1 MDPIEP
7 SEAPALRGAE
17 SSRPESADSSEG
29 PRPLSPLSTAH
40 RSAQAPPR
48 TLPPPEWIGGK
59 EGPRSV
65 ASIALERY
73 GLVEPIARQSGP
85 RAELASLGARVRV
98 AARTHDSV
106 AERAA
111 ATSLARALAARGTEL
126 DEATRLARRA
136 LLLGE
141 DPVLREDVANWFS
154 LLGEPAL
161 AASTLEP
168 LATSRSGVEAGTCWY
183 RVGAL
188 LCRAGEARGARAAL
202 EQALALAPDDPL
214 PAELLGAMGAWAEE
228 VLPRENA
235 AAHYLDASGRR
246 ERQGDRAGAL
256 EALFRAF
263 EIAPESPQAAE
274 RLAASLIDAGRIGA
288 ADEVRREHAKNAG
301 PAARAVHIRRLRNAL
316 RDGDWVRAL
325 GAAFDARLD
334 GELDLKSVLS
344 VISSG
349 DSEEL
354 PNEPSG
360 LDGVFFRLGLFDLL
374 AARLELACD
383 QLAGKESAR
392 VRRALARLYARE
404 LGRADRALEA
414 WIEAFVTDPENDDAH
429 EALVR
434 YAAAARDPLP
444 LVEALVRVIGDR
456 PNFAGRARHLR
467 ELSTLASGRLD
478 DPRLLTYAL
487 SRLQAIQ
494 AVDPAE
500 LAQARQ
506 AGERR
511 EAEIALLRAE
521 LGECRGP
528 DRVPLLERLADLLG
542 SSPDAADARLSVVLE
557 LIELSPSEWRHQKA
571 VERLLV
577 RQERHEEL
585 VVFYQRLAAAAPS
598 ALERARFTLAQS
610 AVLRRRGDLDG
621 ALAELRPLL
630 DESVAYPPALSL
642 LVFLSAERGDD
653 LLRARALA
661 RIAVG
666 TGAVSRAALLAIAAE
681 SLLSLGEVDTAREL
695 SDLAVA
701 ADPSSARALSARA
714 AVGAKTRDAWGAR
727 AMERALSVIA
737 PRAELC
743 AALADTYDRL
753 EEPLLALAFSQRW
766 VALRPGDA
774 RASCDRLE
782 RARRAADGALLADA
796 VASLLAQ
803 PLPVAELAL
812 PVGRALMALAPL
824 QPMRASALA
833 RRALDVIGPR
843 ALDLRLAV
851 LAVAEVTGE
860 SGLAITALERWLGS
874 GASGSSRGEILLDL
888 ARRRR
893 VAGDADGAARALMRA
908 IGEGAWGTAVLAELD
923 TALPARSSDGQI
935 ALYAARA
942 EALGALSESDQRGTA
957 HAFREL
963 GAAYWDLA
971 SDPLSAFTAWERALT
986 LDPAHGVEC
995 YASDLLAFGGADAA
1009 LHRLQDLAGRRA
1021 DRGEAAR
1028 VLVVAATL
1036 ALELGRPRE
1045 AFALSSRGLELD
1057 PSRTDVLGVVERA
1070 AGEEDVD
1077 ALERLYQLLAE
1088 ATVGRF
1094 GERAAHYRAARQME
1108 RRKALPQALS
1118 HAVRAFELVPSEG
1131 VLFVTMVR
1139 LGERIGNMV
1148 DVVAAIERVAD
1159 RSSNPEVRATWLR
1172 KAALLSDSS
1181 EQGLLQRIEIL
1192 LRALSVRPDS
1202 ATLSGLSRALN
1213 ELLPRAPSEREA
1225 LELRVV
1231 RATEALLSRA
1241 EGPEGARL
1249 SIQCAELLIQSFG
1262 GALETAVAAIGRAIE
1277 CDAGAREFVQLV
1289 PLVPRLESL
1298 GHALLARIQSHL
1310 DAAQAEAGA
1319 PLLELGSALAAARG
1333 DRQLGTRLLVHAA
1346 RKEPENTE
1354 LVVRAEREAR
1364 ALADPELIE
1373 LVLDAIP
1380 PSERAD
1386 ALVELALRAES
1397 PREALDYFDRA
1408 LEIED
1413 LPAALEHELG
1423 ERRLELLRRARLTQ
1437 RLVPELERRL
1447 PTLEP
1452 GDARAALA
1460 AEIAHLLA
1468 ERGDY
1473 QRAIRVIEREIPSA
1487 PRSRELFETLAAIA
1501 RASNQ
1506 FEPLAGAL
1514 SALVELARG
1523 TDEELGLLRELA
1535 ELFQQVGD
1543 RNSALLRWEEIL
1555 VLDPADLNAI
1565 AGVEREAERGGD
1577 YERLVELLARRASL
1591 AKNPEDVRAIRLRRA
1606 TVLEQRLGRAE
1617 DARAELEGLLATTG
1631 DSLSALRML
1640 ADLQQRLGAP
1650 LSAAP
1655 LWLRAS
1661 RVARDPDETADLVRR
1676 SCEAYLQGGDAEAAR
1691 QALDA
1696 LDGWAHSEA
1705 TLTLAVEVG
1714 RRRDDPLSLALALEQ
1729 LAELSSVPVSRR
1741 VALWLEA
1748 ARASITGGADEAALR
1763 RAQSAAR
1770 LDPAS
1775 ADAQLLVLSLEY
1787 RRQGRVLPNEAEAM
1801 VALLRRLGERLPP
1814 EQLELRA
1821 FLLAEALELSA
1832 GPDAALVEL
1841 ERTQSAIGA
1850 RPLLALAFAER
1861 LADRGESA
1869 RALDAYDVALAGEL
1883 SSLKNPAEVA
1893 FRAAKLARALGD
1905 LERAARYLEL
1915 LAKDPVVRERAQKL
1929 SVDVLAERARAPGA
1943 PRAQNLDPARGRYS
1957 QRPADAFG
1965 EEQIA
1970 TELSSGPALLISE
1983 APPRPSG
1990 EPEHFVTSLPP
2001 GRYSLHPSIERL
2013 ASVPERRFST
2023 EPPPLTRDADEQAL
2037 YEAMLAGDFN
2047 AGRELL
2053 ERFERTPDR
2062 ARDVLL
2068 VSRRFAQLHPA
2079 DRFALEKLHQATS
2092 REGNAVHAQAI
2103 AHALAVLDP
2112 SAEAS
2117 PDALRAPALSEIE
2130 EQPDVIRS
2138 LILRDL
2144 SSRALEAFALVW
2156 DGAEHVFR
2164 RDASTYGVT
2173 GLERIPPGSPTPL
2186 ARSCGA
2192 ASRALGLSRTPL
2204 FQRRSAGS
2212 ITVGLALLSPPAIV
2226 VSGEV
2231 RQETPELGFHL
2242 GAMLLGTLP
2251 QFVLLFGS
2259 SEAQARAVLAGLR
2272 FAFGPPQVG
2281 SNSAGIPSLAEILW
2295 ESIPARLQRQLR
2307 ELCDDPSALEYE
2319 GAMRLACAA
2328 TRRAGLFVCGDL
2340 GVALR
2345 EACLDEQLPLER
2357 LASADGVAQLARSN
2371 ASIRSLLQMAVSL
2384 EYAETRWRVARPL
2397 RQGGL

>member
-1 MDPIEP
+1 M
-7 SEAPALRGAE
+7 
-17 SSRPESADSSEG
+17 
-29 PRPLSPLSTAH
+29 
-40 RSAQAPPR
+40 
-48 TLPPPEWIGGK
+48 
-59 EGPRSV
+59 
-65 ASIALERY
+65 
-73 GLVEPIARQSGP
+73 VE
-85 RAELASLGARVRV
+85 
-98 AARTHDSV
+98 
-106 AERAA
+106 
-111 ATSLARALAARGTEL
+111 
-126 DEATRLARRA
+126 
-136 LLLGE
+136 
-141 DPVLREDVANWFS
+141 
-154 LLGEPAL
+154 
-161 AASTLEP
+161 
-168 LATSRSGVEAGTCWY
+168 
-183 RVGAL
+183 
-188 LCRAGEARGARAAL
+188 
-202 EQALALAPDDPL
+202 
-214 PAELLGAMGAWAEE
+214 
-228 VLPRENA
+228 
-235 AAHYLDASGRR
+235 
-246 ERQGDRAGAL
+246 
-256 EALFRAF
+256 
-263 EIAPESPQAAE
+263 
-274 RLAASLIDAGRIGA
+274 
-288 ADEVRREHAKNAG
+288 
-301 PAARAVHIRRLRNAL
+301 
-316 RDGDWVRAL
+316 
-325 GAAFDARLD
+325 
-334 GELDLKSVLS
+334 
-344 VISSG
+344 
-349 DSEEL
+349 
-354 PNEPSG
+354 
-360 LDGVFFRLGLFDLL
+360 
-374 AARLELACD
+374 
-383 QLAGKESAR
+383 
-392 VRRALARLYARE
+392 
-404 LGRADRALEA
+404 
-414 WIEAFVTDPENDDAH
+414 
-429 EALVR
+429 
-434 YAAAARDPLP
+434 
-444 LVEALVRVIGDR
+444 
-456 PNFAGRARHLR
+456 
-467 ELSTLASGRLD
+467 
-478 DPRLLTYAL
+478 
-487 SRLQAIQ
+487 
-494 AVDPAE
+494 
-500 LAQARQ
+500 
-506 AGERR
+506 
-511 EAEIALLRAE
+511 
-521 LGECRGP
+521 
-528 DRVPLLERLADLLG
+528 
-542 SSPDAADARLSVVLE
+542 
-557 LIELSPSEWRHQKA
+557 
-571 VERLLV
+571 
-577 RQERHEEL
+577 
-585 VVFYQRLAAAAPS
+585 
-598 ALERARFTLAQS
+598 
-610 AVLRRRGDLDG
+610 
-621 ALAELRPLL
+621 
-630 DESVAYPPALSL
+630 
-642 LVFLSAERGDD
+642 
-653 LLRARALA
+653 
-661 RIAVG
+661 
-666 TGAVSRAALLAIAAE
+666 
-681 SLLSLGEVDTAREL
+681 
-695 SDLAVA
+695 
-701 ADPSSARALSARA
+701 
-714 AVGAKTRDAWGAR
+714 
-727 AMERALSVIA
+727 
-737 PRAELC
+737 
-743 AALADTYDRL
+743 
-753 EEPLLALAFSQRW
+753 
-766 VALRPGDA
+766 
-774 RASCDRLE
+774 
-782 RARRAADGALLADA
+782 
-796 VASLLAQ
+796 
-803 PLPVAELAL
+803 
-812 PVGRALMALAPL
+812 
-824 QPMRASALA
+824 
-833 RRALDVIGPR
+833 
-843 ALDLRLAV
+843 
-851 LAVAEVTGE
+851 
-860 SGLAITALERWLGS
+860 
-874 GASGSSRGEILLDL
+874 
-888 ARRRR
+888 
-893 VAGDADGAARALMRA
+893 
-908 IGEGAWGTAVLAELD
+908 
-923 TALPARSSDGQI
+923 
-935 ALYAARA
+935 
-942 EALGALSESDQRGTA
+942 
-957 HAFREL
+957 
-963 GAAYWDLA
+963 
-971 SDPLSAFTAWERALT
+971 
-986 LDPAHGVEC
+986 
-995 YASDLLAFGGADAA
+995 
-1009 LHRLQDLAGRRA
+1009 
-1021 DRGEAAR
+1021 
-1028 VLVVAATL
+1028 
-1036 ALELGRPRE
+1036 
-1045 AFALSSRGLELD
+1045 
-1057 PSRTDVLGVVERA
+1057 
-1070 AGEEDVD
+1070 
-1077 ALERLYQLLAE
+1077 
-1088 ATVGRF
+1088 
-1094 GERAAHYRAARQME
+1094 
-1108 RRKALPQALS
+1108 
-1118 HAVRAFELVPSEG
+1118 
-1131 VLFVTMVR
+1131 
-1139 LGERIGNMV
+1139 
-1148 DVVAAIERVAD
+1148 VVAAIERVAD
-1159 RSSNPEVRATWLR
+1159 RSSNPDVRAAWLR
-1172 KAALLSDSS
+1172 KAALLSGSS

-1249 SIQCAELLIQSFG
+1249 AIQCAELLIQCFG
-1262 GALETAVAAIGRAIE
+1262 GARETAVAAVGRAID
-1277 CDAGAREFVQLV
+1277 CDAGAREFVHLV
-1289 PLVPRLESL
+1289 PLVPRLEGL
-1298 GHALLARIQSHL
+1298 GQALLERIQGALGAH
-1310 DAAQAEAGA
+1310 QAEAGA
-1319 PLLELGSALAAARG
+1319 ALLELGSALSTARG
-1333 DRQLGTRLLVHAA
+1333 DRLLGTRLLVHAA

-1354 LVVRAEREAR
+1354 LVARAEREAR
-1364 ALADPELIE
+1364 AVGDPELIE

-1386 ALVELALRAES
+1386 TLVELALRAES
-1397 PREALDYFDRA
+1397 PSEALDYLDRA
-1408 LEIED
+1408 LEIEG

-1447 PTLEP
+1447 PALEP

-1501 RASNQ
+1501 RASNE

-1535 ELFQQVGD
+1535 ELFQQAGD

-1555 VLDPADLNAI
+1555 VLDPTDLNAI

-1577 YERLVELLARRASL
+1577 YERLVELLARRAGL

-1650 LSAAP
+1650 LAAAP

-1661 RVARDPDETADLVRR
+1661 RVARDPEETADLVRR

-1714 RRRDDPLSLALALEQ
+1714 RRRDDPLSLARALEQ
-1729 LAELSSVPVSRR
+1729 LAELTSVPLSRR

-1748 ARASITGGADEAALR
+1748 ARASIAGGADEAALR

-1787 RRQGRVLPNEAEAM
+1787 RRQGRVLPNESEAM
-1801 VALLRRLGERLPP
+1801 VALLRRLGEKLPP

-1821 FLLAEALELSA
+1821 FLLAEALELSV
-1832 GPDAALVEL
+1832 GPDAALAEL
-1841 ERTQSAIGA
+1841 ERTRSAIGA

-1869 RALDAYDVALAGEL
+1869 RALDAYDAALAGEL
-1883 SSLKNPAEVA
+1883 SSLKNSAEVA

-1965 EEQIA
+1965 EERIA
-1970 TELSSGPALLISE
+1970 AELSTAPAPLISE
-1983 APPRPSG
+1983 APPRP
-1990 EPEHFVTSLPP
+1990 PEGPEQFMTSLPP
-2001 GRYSLHPSIERL
+2001 GRYSLHPSM
-2013 ASVPERRFST
+2013 ERRFST
-2023 EPPPLTRDADEQAL
+2023 EPPPLTRDAEEQAL
-2037 YEAMLAGDFN
+2037 YESLLAGDFN

-2053 ERFERTPDR
+2053 ERFERTEDR

-2112 SAEAS
+2112 SAEPS
-2117 PDALRAPALSEIE
+2117 PDAPRAPALSEIE

-2144 SSRALEAFALVW
+2144 SAPALEAFALVW

-2272 FAFGPPQVG
+2272 FAFGPPQTG

-2319 GAMRLACAA
+2319 GAMRLACSA

-2357 LASADGVAQLARSN
+2357 LASAEGIAQLARSN